1 VYFWIFPAACGLF
14 AIVAIAIGAGAV
26 LKEKAAFDTRK
37 RRLSALGSLFDTARA
52 ERAVERIRANVE
64 ALPALIARSQTSLRT
79 IRAGVRV
86 LGMRRAR
93 TAIALAALSI
103 RALAATLRVNA

>member
-14 AIVAIAIGAGAV
+14 AIVAIAVSAGAL
-26 LKEKAAFDTRK
+26 LKEKATLDTR
-37 RRLSALGSLFDTARA
+37 RRRIEALGSFFDTARA
-52 ERAVERIRANVE
+52 ERAVERIRADVD
-64 ALPALIARSQTSLRT
+64 AMPALIARAQTALLTMRSALKVLR
-79 IRAGVRV
+79 
-86 LGMRRAR
+86 MRRAR